1 MGRGTLSAAAMCC
14 PPVARGNLN
23 FAINGGGSGNKISAG
38 PGNLNAGFN
47 FFGGTNAVA
56 AGPGPLAFAGSIF
69 RNGPLIPAIT
79 QTGPGIAI
87 NGNPIGGT
95 AATSSQSSTVPS
107 TQRNLSRP
115 SLNFTPGLN
124 STSNLSST
132 SSGGPIVKSNN
143 QLAASAKK
151 FNDRL
156 AASAKKFNDRLAAS
170 AKKFNDRLAASAK
183 KFNDRLAASAK
194 KPSDG
199 VTATGGAAK
208 ADADSSSDGD
218 GDSGK

>member
-1 MGRGTLSAAAMCC
+1 MSC
-14 PPVARGNLN
+14 P
-23 FAINGGGSGNKISAG
+23 SEHG
-38 PGNLNAGFN
+38 PGSNLNAAFN
-47 FFGGTNAVA
+47 FFGGTNQVT
-56 AGPGPLAFAGSIF
+56 AGPGPFALAGSVF
-69 RNGPLIPAIT
+69 RDNQFIT
-79 QTGPGIAI
+79 QTNPGIAI
-87 NGNPIGGT
+87 NGDPIGGA
-95 AATSSQSSTVPS
+95 AATSGQSSTVPG

-132 SSGGPIVKSNN
+132 SSGGPIVKSIN

-156 AASAKKFNDRLAAS
+156 AASAKKFNDRLAT
-170 AKKFNDRLAASAK
+170 
-183 KFNDRLAASAK
+183 SAK

-199 VTATGGAAK
+199 VTATRGHAK
-208 ADADSSSDGD
+208 ADADSSGDGD